1 MRAHDLCV
9 ALQWLDF
16 TPGFVAHLKR
26 LGVGMTAGGARAVDE
41 DTLVEAP
48 LHLFSD
54 ADIWGAP
61 CVIGAFT
68 YLTAR
73 CRFHTAAIGRYCSI
87 GEGVQIGA
95 TRHPTDFATTS
106 PVAYLDFVHFEQ
118 HFRDRGAAWARTLP
132 LEDYDYRPAT
142 ILGND
147 IWIGGDAWIKDGVT
161 IGDGA
166 VIGAKSVVTKDVPPY
181 AIVAGNPARII
192 RYRFPDALIERMRA
206 IEWWRFNI
214 LELDV
219 AASDPVRFL
228 DALED
233 RIAAGTIAHYVPG
246 AINLVEEYRRYEA
259 LSAFLERRIA

>member
-1 MRAHDLCV
+1 M

-16 TPGFVAHLKR
+16 TPGFVAHLKS
-26 LGVGMTAGGARAVDE
+26 LGVGMAASGVRAVDE
-41 DTLVEAP
+41 DTLIEAP

-73 CRFHTAAIGRYCSI
+73 CRFNTAAIGRYCSV
-87 GEGVQIGA
+87 GEGVQTGA
-95 TRHPTDFATTS
+95 TRPPTDFVTTS

-118 HFRDRGAAWARTLP
+118 HFRDADPAWARALP
-132 LEDYDYRPAT
+132 VEDYDYRPAT

-181 AIVAGNPARII
+181 AIVAGSPATII
-192 RYRFPDALIERMRA
+192 RYRFPDALIERMLA
-206 IEWWRFNI
+206 AQWWQYNI
-214 LELDV
+214 LELGV
-219 AASDPVRFL
+219 AASDPGRFL
-228 DALED
+228 DDLEQ
-233 RIAAGTIAHYVPG
+233 RIAAGTIEPYFPG
-246 AINLVEEYRRYEA
+246 AISLTGEYARYEA
-259 LSAFLERRIA
+259 LSVFLERRTA